1 MFIPS
6 VGARVLSAKESKFY
20 YATEP
25 ILKAVDQAYVKILKP
40 ILRFKTLTIIA
51 TVGVLIFSTTLKV
64 GMSFLPMQ
72 DNSEFQVVIKAPV
85 GINLET
91 MKAKI
96 APIDALLKEDHDIV
110 YSISSI
116 GYNSAKEIHKA
127 KFYAKLKPV
136 AERTRT
142 QEQIIQFYR
151 DKLKTYQDFTILV
164 EKVDDFDTG
173 GTTAPVQVVIT
184 GDSLEELDTASRKL
198 MDVLKQTQ
206 GIVDIDRDFDFF
218 DDVESRHELF
228 ADARQQRVSSHH

>member
-1 MFIPS
+1 
-6 VGARVLSAKESKFY
+6 
-20 YATEP
+20 
-25 ILKAVDQAYVKILKP
+25 
-40 ILRFKTLTIIA
+40 
-51 TVGVLIFSTTLKV
+51 
-64 GMSFLPMQ
+64 MQ

-173 GTTAPVQVVIT
+173 GTNGHPYKS
-184 GDSLEELDTASRKL
+184 SLPEIASKSSI
-198 MDVLKQTQ
+198 VL
-206 GIVDIDRDFDFF
+206 
-218 DDVESRHELF
+218 
-228 ADARQQRVSSHH
+228 RVSWWTF